1 MSQTLEQTAV
11 VELDNLDANMLPE
24 LQGWKETQLK
34 IVEENPFVEIEDNKS
49 YEEAKKNRTALVTA
63 RTTIQNQEKLIASKL
78 KAFRNKV
85 ADASKELIAI
95 TEPHETKQQEEVR
108 RYEAIKE
115 QERKEKIRLD
125 QERKDKIQAE
135 INQFYNNW
143 KSEISNLNF
152 IDIENTKSV
161 LNERLKEFDD
171 KDFEEF
177 DMDYA
182 EKRKL
187 LNQYL
192 QDKISDLNEKEQAR
206 IEREKLEAE
215 RKAFKAEQAEA
226 KKKAE
231 KEEAERQAKLEAE
244 RKIQE
249 AEAEKLRQER
259 EALETEKRK
268 LAEAEAEKQRQIEAE
283 AKAKEEAKA
292 QKEAQKRLEALKPD
306 VDKLKSI
313 IASIG
318 IHQEAPELKDQVS
331 QTFYTELK
339 LDIEDLKKQLL
350 SKLENLK

>member
-1 MSQTLEQTAV
+1 MSQNLEQTALI
-11 VELDNLDANMLPE
+11 ELDSLDANMLPE
-24 LQGWKETQLK
+24 LNGWKETQLQ
-34 IVEENPFVEIEDNKS
+34 IVKENPFIAIEDNS
-49 YEEAKKNRTALVTA
+49 TYEEAKKNRTALVTA
-63 RTTIQNQEKLIASKL
+63 RTTIEKQEKLIASKL
-78 KAFRNKV
+78 KSFRNKV

-95 TEPHETKQQEEVR
+95 TSPHEEKQQEEVR

-115 QERKEKIRLD
+115 AERQEKLRLE
-125 QERKDKIQAE
+125 QERKDKIQSE
-135 INQFYNNW
+135 INEFYNNW
-143 KSEISNLNF
+143 KSEISNLKF

-161 LNERLKEFDD
+161 LNEKLEEFDK

-182 EKRKL
+182 EKRSL
-187 LNQYL
+187 LNQF
-192 QDKISDLNEKEQAR
+192 LNEKITDLKEKEEAR

-215 RKAFKAEQAEA
+215 RKAFEKEQAEA

-231 KEEAERQAKLEAE
+231 KEEAKRQAELEAE
-244 RKIQE
+244 RKLQE
-249 AEAEKLRQER
+249 AEADKLRKER
-259 EALETEKRK
+259 NELEAQKRK

-339 LDIEDLKKQLL
+339 LDIEELKNQLL